1 MKTVSLFIQFLV
13 GSSLSLDG
21 GDSPS
26 QNSLD
31 SLGEQIKDISSQ
43 MRDFQNNL
51 GKDSGQIS
59 GQVKKDVAKSAL
71 SYGLNAFGGFIP
83 KDIHKQIQEQII
95 DGALSDFSHH
105 DGETPKKEETSKS
118 NDSNTTGHNGMP
130 GVWDLFKQ
138 AFAKN
143 DKKGTE
149 KDDGLVSGWD
159 HAHSLLDTLEK
170 SRNADPTQTSESNAL
185 KILSMLKPKNLT
197 ELVLAINEEVHIWD
211 LSNTFCKDKLLEIFS
226 LLKGVVLNEDKVE
239 KKNVLLDFFDK
250 LLKYERET
258 GVVGTFNKSI
268 ETCLKHDEK
277 VLKLGI
283 LKLLYFNE
291 ELRSGVANF
300 QLMLTIPMV
309 AVSLMRG
316 DATEAGKSMGRIIRY
331 ASNTQLEKV
340 KDSDLEKV
348 DIFACGKG
356 FVTEGLSLGRSMIL
370 NAQGGE
376 GVGIGEKEKKF
387 GWIELY
393 KIQMDSLT
401 ESKKTCIGSAD
412 SKPRSSGDN

>member
-1 MKTVSLFIQFLV
+1 M
-13 GSSLSLDG
+13 
-21 GDSPS
+21 
-26 QNSLD
+26 
-31 SLGEQIKDISSQ
+31 GEW
-43 MRDFQNNL
+43 
-51 GKDSGQIS
+51 
-59 GQVKKDVAKSAL
+59 
-71 SYGLNAFGGFIP
+71 IP

-95 DGALSDFSHH
+95 DGALSDFTHH
-105 DGETPKKEETSKS
+105 DSEPPKKEETFKS
-118 NDSNTTGHNGMP
+118 NDSNATGHNGMP

-138 AFAKN
+138 AFATNDRKN
-143 DKKGTE
+143 TE
-149 KDDGLVSGWD
+149 KDDGLVSNWD

-170 SRNADPTQTSESNAL
+170 SRNADPNQTSESNAL
-185 KILSMLKPKNLT
+185 KILNMLKPKNLT
-197 ELVLAINEEVHIWD
+197 ELVLAINEEVHMVD
-211 LSNTFCKDKLLEIFS
+211 LSNTFCKEKLLEIFG
-226 LLKGVVLNEDKVE
+226 LLKGVVLNEDRVE

-250 LLKYERET
+250 LLKYEHET

-268 ETCLKHDEK
+268 ETCVKHDDK

-283 LKLLYFNE
+283 LKLLYFND
-291 ELRSGVANF
+291 ELRSGVKNF

-309 AVSLMRG
+309 AVSLMKG

-356 FVTEGLSLGRSMIL
+356 FVSEGLSQGKSMIL
-370 NAQGGE
+370 KAQSGE

-393 KIQMDSLT
+393 KT
-401 ESKKTCIGSAD
+401 
-412 SKPRSSGDN
+412 